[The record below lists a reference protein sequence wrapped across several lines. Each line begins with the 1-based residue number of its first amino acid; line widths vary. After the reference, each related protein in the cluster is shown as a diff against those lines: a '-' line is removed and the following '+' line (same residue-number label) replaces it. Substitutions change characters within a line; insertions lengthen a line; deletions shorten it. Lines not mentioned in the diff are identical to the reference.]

1 MSRPRP
7 RVEGKGNPAVTAKG
21 AKSQAPKEARVV
33 PKELTEGSEEAKKKL
48 EAAYRARAAHGM
60 LKSKNQWVWKKNNS
74 TYLNPCTGAD
84 EFDGRENEPETD
96 AD

>member
-21 AKSQAPKEARVV
+21 NKSQAPKEARVV
-33 PKELTEGSEEAKKKL
+33 PKELTEGSDEAKKRL

-60 LKSKNQWVWKKNNS
+60 LKSKSTWAALKSNPDAVDCGGNS
-74 TYLNPCTGAD
+74 IDGVEAD
-84 EFDGRENEPETD
+84 S
-96 AD
+96 

>member
-33 PKELTEGSEEAKKKL
+33 PKELTEGSEEAKKRL
-48 EAAYRARAAHGM
+48 EASYRARAAFGM
-60 LKSKNQWVWKKNNS
+60 LKSKSQEAAGLTDYHTRGDLS
-74 TYLNPCTGAD
+74 CGTHD
-84 EFDGRENEPETD
+84 DDGE
-96 AD
+96 

>member
-33 PKELTEGSEEAKKKL
+33 PKELTEGSDEAKQRL

-60 LKSKNQWVWKKNNS
+60 LKSPSWKAALKS
-74 TYLNPCTGAD
+74 NPNALDCGGNPIDGVEAD
-84 EFDGRENEPETD
+84 S
-96 AD
+96 

>member
-7 RVEGKGNPAVTAKG
+7 RVEGKSNPAVTAKG
-21 AKSQAPKEARVV
+21 SKSQAPKEARVV

-60 LKSKNQWVWKKNNS
+60 LKSPSWKAAMKSNPDS
-74 TYLNPCTGAD
+74 VDPCTGASI
-84 EFDGRENEPETD
+84 DGVE